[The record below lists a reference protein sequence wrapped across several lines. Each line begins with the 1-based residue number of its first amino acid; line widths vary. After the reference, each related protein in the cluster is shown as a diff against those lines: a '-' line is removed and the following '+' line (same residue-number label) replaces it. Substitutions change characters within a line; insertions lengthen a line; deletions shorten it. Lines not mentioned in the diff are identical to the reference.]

1 MIDLRFCPL
10 SREDSA
16 MSYAVPSKEW
26 WDNISR
32 SNQELLHWL
41 TEGMKCL
48 HNLATDQDTKR
59 NHLQLAGLFD

>member
-1 MIDLRFCPL
+1 
-10 SREDSA
+10 